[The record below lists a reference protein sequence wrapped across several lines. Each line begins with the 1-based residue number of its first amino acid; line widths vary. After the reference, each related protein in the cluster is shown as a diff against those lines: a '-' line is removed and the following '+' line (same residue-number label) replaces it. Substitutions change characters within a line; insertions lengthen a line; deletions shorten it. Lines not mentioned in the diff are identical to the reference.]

1 MPMKISLSDHKYHSK
16 KTGTFLC
23 GAALLAAASGAH
35 GAILVD
41 DNFTNSSGSSVNME
55 NTQAI
60 GVGTYE
66 RVQGSGNLTATT
78 ISGFG
83 SGNVLQLG
91 NNANTYF
98 RAFNGDATLKLSNL
112 TPGQTLSLSFDFR
125 STGDFG
131 TNALNFGFGFL
142 NATNSIAYVNLNAQ
156 ADSPGSEFRFRT
168 GSPNMTSSG
177 TQIGTGWSNVTSPA
191 TNYNFELIITRMEA
205 DYSLQYFVDGAEISS
220 ATSALGATSDLD
232 ITGIGFR
239 WGEGPGTSTNIDN
252 VIVEVI
258 PEPSSLLLLGG
269 SLSCGLLL
277 RRRKRQ

>member
-1 MPMKISLSDHKYHSK
+1 MPMKISLSNHKFHSK
-16 KTGTFLC
+16 KLQMFLC
-23 GAALLAAASGAH
+23 GVALLAAASGAH

-41 DNFTNSSGSSVNME
+41 DNFTNSTGSSANME
-55 NTQAI
+55 NTQAP

-66 RVQGSGNLTATT
+66 RIQGGSGNLTATT

-98 RAFNGDATLKLSNL
+98 RAFNDDATLKLSDL

-131 TNALNFGFGFL
+131 TDALNFGFGFL

-156 ADSPGSEFRFRT
+156 ADSPASEFRFRT

-177 TQIGTGWSNVTSPA
+177 TQIGTGWSDVTSSA
-191 TNYNFELIITRMEA
+191 TNYNFELIITRTEA
-205 DYSLQYFVDGAEISS
+205 DYLLQYFVDGTEISS
-220 ATSALGATSDLD
+220 ATNALGGTSGLD

-252 VIVEVI
+252 VVVEVI

-269 SLSCGLLL
+269 SLSCLLL
-277 RRRKRQ
+277 RRRKR